1 MTSLLRGPWKDSFEA
16 IWDERKGISLQ
27 RSEALASLQDLPE
40 FNRRAQI
47 FIRDLKCFGSDSR
60 AQERLQHTKHE
71 FYLGLPYFDE
81 KTVARMLAL
90 PVGDES
96 LGEKLRSLVERK
108 KERDQLDELCASHD
122 LAPIFQ
128 YALDIKYDEKVKEN
142 VLADLANL
150 SRGKPESKG
159 KQLAKKA
166 SKMFLGKN
174 K

>member
-1 MTSLLRGPWKDSFEA
+1 MIQAQAAEGKDITDIEVQAITQRGRPIKFLLKPNVWMTSLLRGPWKDSFEA

-90 PVGDES
+90 PVGTRAWE
-96 LGEKLRSLVERK
+96 RS
-108 KERDQLDELCASHD
+108 
-122 LAPIFQ
+122 
-128 YALDIKYDEKVKEN
+128 
-142 VLADLANL
+142 
-150 SRGKPESKG
+150 
-159 KQLAKKA
+159 
-166 SKMFLGKN
+166 
-174 K
+174 